1 MPPSQ
6 QKPSPV
12 RQPAH
17 IPMYHKSRILI
28 VDDHPMVREA
38 LMVRIEMEPDLEV
51 CAEAETENDALEK
64 IKHYQP
70 DLVIVDIS
78 LRQGN
83 GIELISKTTN
93 ISENIKFLVYST
105 YSEDLYADRAHR
117 AGAMG
122 YLNKQEPA
130 EQVLR
135 AIRTVLAGKTWEAT
149 PDAAVAS
156 RSVDESGPV
165 QLLSNRELEV
175 FQLLGQGK
183 TSSEIAAS
191 MNISIHTVDSYREKL
206 KRKLGV
212 KNSAELQREAVRW
225 FIEKT

>member
-1 MPPSQ
+1 
-6 QKPSPV
+6 
-12 RQPAH
+12 
-17 IPMYHKSRILI
+17 MYHKSTILI

-38 LMVRIEMEPDLEV
+38 IMVRIELEPDLEV
-51 CAEAETENDALEK
+51 CAEAETENDAIEK
-64 IKHYQP
+64 IRHYQP
-70 DLVIVDIS
+70 DLAIIDIS

-83 GIELISKTTN
+83 GIELISKAKSVSPNTR
-93 ISENIKFLVYST
+93 FLVYST
-105 YSEDLYADRAHR
+105 YSEDLYADRARR

-122 YLNKQEPA
+122 YLNKQAPS

-135 AIRTVLAGKTWEAT
+135 AIRTVLAGQVWDGA
-149 PDAAVAS
+149 PDVAAPA
-156 RSVDESGPV
+156 RSVEESGPV
-165 QLLSNRELEV
+165 QMLSNRELEV

-206 KRKLGV
+206 KRKIGV

-225 FIEKT
+225 FVEKT